1 MALILY
7 PLSVWQCND
16 LPKAYLPLYQP
27 GTVSAQCGLVRN
39 LSSIQPSWLVITG
52 NNADCRQLEKPGLK
66 LHYASPAEAGERV
79 CKQVMPPT
87 KKISQNKIYTRYVCF
102 IPAHFLSLN

>member
-52 NNADCRQLEKPGLK
+52 NNVDCRQLEKPGLK
-66 LHYASPAEAGERV
+66 LHYASPAEAGERGSASKSCHQLRKSFRIKSILV
-79 CKQVMPPT
+79 TSVLFQH
-87 KKISQNKIYTRYVCF
+87 IFS
-102 IPAHFLSLN
+102 A